1 MPRLQDEAA
10 AENRRLLSDLDEI
23 AVEVGASRAQLALA
37 WLLARGSDV
46 VPIAGMRRRSH
57 LVANA
62 AAASL
67 ELAPDAMARVD
78 GLFASGAVAG
88 ERYPDYATAWLD
100 HGTPEASSA
109 P

>member
-37 WLLARGSDV
+37 WLLGRGSDV

-88 ERYPDYATAWLD
+88 ERCPAYATAWLD